1 MFCHIRRSGV
11 FVVWDTAMRVQ
22 KYRPGTRGDA
32 RAKGTSEENSN
43 VDLDMLLL
51 AEVAL
56 EARDVHVMAIPL
68 EGQHCA

>member
-1 MFCHIRRSGV
+1 
-11 FVVWDTAMRVQ
+11 MRVQ

-32 RAKGTSEENSN
+32 RAKGTSEDNSN